1 MDLDVIGSVHRT
13 ISATG
18 SSEKRRKTG
27 GRLAD
32 PSFHISRVT
41 GLTRFAKAKC
51 DRRSLRRRGESTHR
65 NSVTDV
71 DGHQI
76 LTELD
81 WTTVDLAH
89 QSKGSRRIRIVVRE
103 HRKPRLDALEDGA
116 RLRAVGVMVANRLY
130 LPAGLCRSWKAIVG
144 RAGQVGILFPAPH
157 FVNQDIHA
165 LRHLDEVVRRFC
177 ITR

>member
-1 MDLDVIGSVHRT
+1 MGNDRLSSSRRA
-13 ISATG
+13 SASIT
-18 SSEKRRKTG
+18 
-27 GRLAD
+27 
-32 PSFHISRVT
+32 
-41 GLTRFAKAKC
+41 KARC
-51 DRRSLRRRGESTHR
+51 DHWSLRRKDESTHG

-76 LTELD
+76 LTKLD
-81 WTTVDLAH
+81 WASVDLTH
-89 QSKGSRRIRIVVRE
+89 QSKCGCRIDIVMRE

-116 RLRAVGVMVANRLY
+116 RLRAVGVMVSNRLY

-144 RAGQVGILFPAPH
+144 GAGQVGILFPAPH